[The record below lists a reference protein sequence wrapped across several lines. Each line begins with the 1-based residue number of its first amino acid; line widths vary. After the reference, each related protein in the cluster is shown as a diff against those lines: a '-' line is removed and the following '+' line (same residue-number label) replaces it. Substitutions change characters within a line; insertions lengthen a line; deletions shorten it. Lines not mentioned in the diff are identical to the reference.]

1 MWIWQKVHNAKKEWS
16 TFKAFEATTK
26 SAMSKKETFQDL
38 SLNPPS
44 GKQNLWRW
52 LYTELRSAILDGRL
66 KPGARMPSTRSLGM
80 QYSLARGTVV
90 VAFEQ
95 LQAEGYTRTEPGAGT
110 YVASGVPD
118 GFMAAMREPAAHTPP
133 PSRAA
138 ISGRTQEFLKDVEV
152 LPASHTICKAFRSHE
167 PAIDLFPV
175 DLWARVASRVLRRAP
190 RSLYGHGA
198 AAGYPPLRRAIAEYV
213 GASRGVR
220 CSAEQI
226 IITAGAQQALD
237 LIGRFLLAA
246 GDRVWMEDPGYS
258 GALQTL
264 RTTGARI
271 VPVPVDEA
279 GLIVKAGARLAPKA
293 KLAYVTPAN
302 QFPMGVAMSAD
313 RRMELLRWAASAN
326 AWIVEDDYDA
336 EYRYSGRPVA
346 ALQGLDRSGCVIYIG
361 TFTKMLFNALR
372 LGFMVLPERLV
383 GAFVSART
391 FVDRHPPTLDQA
403 ILAEFI
409 TEGHFGHHIRRMR
422 QAYAER
428 IDVLKIAADKHLDGV
443 LDVVHAGAGIRTLG
457 WLKTGETDHDAA
469 QRARKLGLEVEPL
482 SMFTTKYKQPPAL
495 MLGFASSAP
504 AELRRGVS
512 LLATAF
518 RSR

>member
-1 MWIWQKVHNAKKEWS
+1 
-16 TFKAFEATTK
+16 
-26 SAMSKKETFQDL
+26 MSKEETFQDL

-44 GKQNLWRW
+44 GEQDLWRW
-52 LYTELRSAILDGRL
+52 LYTELRGAILDGRL
-66 KPGARMPSTRSLGM
+66 KPGTRMPSTRSLGA
-80 QYSLARGTVV
+80 QYSLSRGTVV
-90 VAFEQ
+90 VAFDQ
-95 LQAEGYTRTEPGAGT
+95 LQAEGYTRTEVGSGT

-118 GFMAAMREPAAHTPP
+118 AFLSPTRKPATVALPSSKAAFPK
-133 PSRAA
+133 
-138 ISGRTQEFLKDVEV
+138 RTKEFLKGVEV
-152 LPASHTICKAFRSHE
+152 LPASHTIGKAFRTYE

-198 AAGYPPLRRAIAEYV
+198 AAGYQPLRRAIAEYV
-213 GASRGVR
+213 GASRGVH

-226 IITAGAQQALD
+226 IVTSGTQQALD
-237 LIGRFLLAA
+237 LIGRFLLAT

-264 RTTGARI
+264 RTSGARI
-271 VPVPVDEA
+271 VPIPVDED
-279 GLIVKAGARLAPKA
+279 GLIVSAGRRLASKA

-302 QFPMGVAMSAD
+302 QFPMGVTMSAD
-313 RRMELLRWAASAN
+313 RRLDLLRWATNAN
-326 AWIVEDDYDA
+326 AWIIEDDYDA

-346 ALQGLDRSGCVIYIG
+346 ALQALDSSGCVIYVG

-383 GAFVSART
+383 EAFASART

-409 TEGHFGHHIRRMR
+409 TEGHFGHHLRRMR
-422 QAYAER
+422 QIYAER
-428 IDVLKIAADKHLDGV
+428 IEVLKTAADEHLDGLV
-443 LDVVHAGAGIRTLG
+443 DVVRAGAGVRTLG
-457 WLKTGETDHDAA
+457 WLKTWKSDHDAA
-469 QRARKLGLEVEPL
+469 QQARKFGLEVEPL
-482 SMFTTKYKQPPAL
+482 SLFTTKYNRPPAL
-495 MLGFASSAP
+495 MLGFAGCTS

-512 LLATAF
+512 LLATAL
-518 RSR
+518 RSH

>member
-1 MWIWQKVHNAKKEWS
+1 MPKE
-16 TFKAFEATTK
+16 
-26 SAMSKKETFQDL
+26 ETFQDL

-44 GKQNLWRW
+44 GKQDLWRW
-52 LYTELRSAILDGRL
+52 LYTELRGAILDGRL

-80 QYSLARGTVV
+80 QYSLSRGTVV
-90 VAFEQ
+90 VAFDQ
-95 LQAEGYTRTEPGAGT
+95 LQAEGYTRTEVGSGT

-118 GFMAAMREPAAHTPP
+118 GFMPATRKPATLAPPTSKAAFPK
-133 PSRAA
+133 RA
-138 ISGRTQEFLKDVEV
+138 QEFIKNVEV
-152 LPASHTICKAFRSHE
+152 LPASHTIGKAFRAYE

-175 DLWARVASRVLRRAP
+175 DVWARVASRVLRRAP
-190 RSLYGHGA
+190 RSLYGQGN

-213 GASRGVR
+213 GASRGVH
-220 CSAEQI
+220 CSVEQI
-226 IITAGAQQALD
+226 IITSGTQQALD

-246 GDRVWMEDPGYS
+246 GDHVWMEDPGYS

-271 VPVPVDEA
+271 IPIPVDAA
-279 GLIVKAGARLAPKA
+279 GLVVHAGRKLAPKA

-302 QFPMGVAMSAD
+302 QFPMGVTMSAD
-313 RRMELLRWAASAN
+313 RRLELLRWAAGTN
-326 AWIVEDDYDA
+326 AWIIEDDYDA

-346 ALQGLDRSGCVIYIG
+346 ALQSLDSSGCVIYVG

-372 LGFMVLPERLV
+372 LGFIVLPERLV
-383 GAFVSART
+383 GSFVSART

-428 IDVLKIAADKHLDGV
+428 IDVLKAAADKHLDGV
-443 LDVVHAGAGIRTLG
+443 LDVIHAEAGIRTLG
-457 WLKTGETDHDAA
+457 WLKRWKSDHDAA
-469 QRARKLGLEVEPL
+469 QQARKHGLEVEPL
-482 SMFTTKYKQPPAL
+482 SVFTTKYEQPPAL
-495 MLGFASSAP
+495 MLGFASCTP

-512 LLATAF
+512 ILATAL
-518 RSR
+518 RSS